1 MSDNEPDKVV
11 TKGAQVAQVTQGAQ
25 VEQKETKSLKKLGNE
40 GEQKAV
46 NFLTGKGY
54 RIIERNW
61 RTRRGEI
68 DIIADTGDTIVF
80 AEVKTLPSGNL
91 QTLEKELGRL
101 KQKRIVET
109 AKCFLSK
116 YRQYNCRY
124 VRFDVIVVDM
134 PDFESVYHIEN
145 AFSEYV

>member
-1 MSDNEPDKVV
+1 MPD
-11 TKGAQVAQVTQGAQ
+11 QR
-25 VEQKETKSLKKLGNE
+25 ESKSLRKKVGND
-40 GEQKAV
+40 GEQKAADY
-46 NFLTGKGY
+46 LTDNGY

-68 DIIADTGDTIVF
+68 DIIAETEDTIVF
-80 AEVKTLPSGNL
+80 AEVKTLPSGNV
-91 QTLEKELGRL
+91 QTLEKELGLL

-124 VRFDVIVVDM
+124 VRFDVLVVDM
-134 PDFESVYHIEN
+134 PNFESVYHIEN

>member
-1 MSDNEPDKVV
+1 MHK
-11 TKGAQVAQVTQGAQ
+11 KACGAA
-25 VEQKETKSLKKLGNE
+25 
-40 GEQKAV
+40 GEQKASD
-46 NFLTGKGY
+46 FLESKDY
-54 RIIERNW
+54 RIIFRNW
-61 RTRRGEI
+61 RTRYGEI
-68 DIIADTGDTIVF
+68 DIIAETGETIVF
-80 AEVKTLPSGNL
+80 AEVKTLPSGNI
-91 QTLEKELGRL
+91 QTLEKELGQM

-124 VRFDVIVVDM
+124 IRFDVLVVDM